1 MKRVF
6 FLIALLLLQTVS
18 APASDKLKLSTVV
31 IDAGHGGNDPGCVSS
46 DKKTYEKT
54 LTLDISRRLASKI
67 SAAYPDVKVIQ
78 TRTGDKFVTLDDRPQ
93 IANKAGANLFISIH
107 INATTSKS
115 PSGYSVHVLGQS
127 SKKNRDLYANNMEV
141 CKRENS
147 VILLEDDYSTKY
159 MGFDPS
165 DPESYI
171 FMLLMQNAHL
181 EQSVRFAQIINKNLA
196 AGPLKVDR
204 GLHQDPFY
212 VLWKTAMPSV
222 LVELGFISNTAD
234 LAILRDEKKRDQLA
248 DCLFKAFKEYK
259 ILYDS
264 SLDISSIAP
273 ETEPQAAKPA
283 DKAPKEESAKP
294 VDKAPKEEAAKPADK
309 ADAGGNPPAEVNGGE
324 QAGVQA
330 SGSEAPTA
338 ETSESKTLYAIQ
350 VLVSGKL
357 LPEDSSMFMGYKPK
371 IIRSGKLYKYFI
383 CVDEKTQT
391 PKQNLQKVKKKF
403 PDCFIVVIEGESVK
417 RFK

>member
-78 TRTGDKFVTLDDRPQ
+78 TRTGDKFVSLDDRPQ
-93 IANKAGANLFISIH
+93 TANKAGANLFISIH

-259 ILYDS
+259 TLYDS
-264 SLDISSIAP
+264 SLDISSTAP
-273 ETEPQAAKPA
+273 ETEPQA
-283 DKAPKEESAKP
+283 E
-294 VDKAPKEEAAKPADK
+294 KPADK

-330 SGSEAPTA
+330 SASEVPAA

-383 CVDEKTQT
+383 CVDEKPQT

>member
-264 SLDISSIAP
+264 SLDISSTAP
-273 ETEPQAAKPA
+273 ETEPQAEKPA
-283 DKAPKEESAKP
+283 DKAPKSETTKP

-309 ADAGGNPPAEVNGGE
+309 ADTGGNTPAEVNGGE

-330 SGSEAPTA
+330 SASEAPTA

-371 IIRSGKLYKYFI
+371 IIRIGKLYKYFI
-383 CVDEKTQT
+383 CVDEKPQT

-403 PDCFIVVIEGESVK
+403 PDCFTVVIEGESVK
-417 RFK
+417 RLK

>member
-78 TRTGDKFVTLDDRPQ
+78 TRTGVKFVTLDERPQ

-259 ILYDS
+259 AVYDS
-264 SLDISSIAP
+264 SLDIGSTAP
-273 ETEPQAAKPA
+273 EAEPQAAKPA
-283 DKAPKEESAKP
+283 DN
-294 VDKAPKEEAAKPADK
+294 APKEEAAKPADK
-309 ADAGGNPPAEVNGGE
+309 ADTGGNTPAEVNGGE

-330 SGSEAPTA
+330 SASEAPTA

-383 CVDEKTQT
+383 CVDEKPQT

-403 PDCFIVVIEGESVK
+403 PDCFTVVIEGESVK
-417 RFK
+417 RLK

>member
-18 APASDKLKLSTVV
+18 VPASDKLKLSTVV
-31 IDAGHGGNDPGCVSS
+31 IDAGHGGTDPGCVSA

-78 TRTGDKFVTLDDRPQ
+78 TRPGDKFVSLNDRPQ
-93 IANKAGANLFISIH
+93 TANKAGANLFISIH

-147 VILLEDDYSTKY
+147 VILLEEDYSTKY

-234 LAILRDEKKRDQLA
+234 LAILRDAKKRDQLA
-248 DCLFKAFKEYK
+248 ECLFKAFKEYK
-259 ILYDS
+259 TIYDS
-264 SLDISSIAP
+264 SLDISSAAA
-273 ETEPQAAKPA
+273 EQESEAAKPQ
-283 DKAPKEESAKP
+283 DKAPKTESAKP

-309 ADAGGNPPAEVNGGE
+309 TQTGG
-324 QAGVQA
+324 QAP
-330 SGSEAPTA
+330 SSEAQAA
-338 ETSESKTLYAIQ
+338 EAPESKTLYAIQ

-371 IIRSGKLYKYFI
+371 VIRSGKLYKYFI
-383 CVDEKTQT
+383 CVDEDPQT

-403 PDCFIVVIEGESVK
+403 PDCFTVVIEGETVE
-417 RFK
+417 RLR

>member
-6 FLIALLLLQTVS
+6 FLIALLLIQAVS
-18 APASDKLKLSTVV
+18 APASDKLRLSTVV
-31 IDAGHGGNDPGCVSS
+31 IDAGHGGSDPGCVSA

-78 TRTGDKFVTLDDRPQ
+78 TRPGDKFVSLNDRPEA
-93 IANKAGANLFISIH
+93 ANKAGANLFISIH

-196 AGPLKVDR
+196 VGPLKVDR

-222 LVELGFISNTAD
+222 LVELGFISNTGD

-259 ILYDS
+259 TIYDS
-264 SLDISSIAP
+264 SLELSSAAEGPQSETAKPEQEAP
-273 ETEPQAAKPA
+273 KAETAKPA
-283 DKAPKEESAKP
+283 
-294 VDKAPKEEAAKPADK
+294 VKAPKEEAAKPAQQEES
-309 ADAGGNPPAEVNGGE
+309 GGNAPVADVPAVPE
-324 QAGVQA
+324 A
-330 SGSEAPTA
+330 SEA
-338 ETSESKTLYAIQ
+338 SEASEAKTLYAIQ

-357 LPEDSSMFMGYKPK
+357 LPEDSSIFMGFKPK
-371 IIRSGKLYKYFI
+371 VIRSGKLYKYFI
-383 CVDEKTQT
+383 CVDEKPET

-403 PDCFIVVIEGESVK
+403 PDCFTVVIDGESVK
-417 RFK
+417 RF

>member
-78 TRTGDKFVTLDDRPQ
+78 TRAGDKFVSLDDRPQ
-93 IANKAGANLFISIH
+93 TANKAGANLFISIH

-259 ILYDS
+259 TLYDS
-264 SLDISSIAP
+264 SLDISSTAP
-273 ETEPQAAKPA
+273 ETEPQAEKPA
-283 DKAPKEESAKP
+283 DKAPKSESAKP

-309 ADAGGNPPAEVNGGE
+309 ADTGGNAEVNGGE

-330 SGSEAPTA
+330 TASEAPTA

-383 CVDEKTQT
+383 CVDEKPQT
-391 PKQNLQKVKKKF
+391 PKQNLQEVKKKF
-403 PDCFIVVIEGESVK
+403 PDCFTVVIEGEFVK
-417 RFK
+417 RLK

>member
-259 ILYDS
+259 TLYDS
-264 SLDISSIAP
+264 SLDISSTAP
-273 ETEPQAAKPA
+273 ETEPQA
-283 DKAPKEESAKP
+283 E
-294 VDKAPKEEAAKPADK
+294 KPADK

-330 SGSEAPTA
+330 SASEAPTA

-383 CVDEKTQT
+383 CVDEKPQT

-403 PDCFIVVIEGESVK
+403 PDCFTVVIEGESVK
-417 RFK
+417 RLK

>member
-6 FLIALLLLQTVS
+6 FLIAILLLQTFS
-18 APASDKLKLSTVV
+18 ASASDKLKLSTVV

-259 ILYDS
+259 TLYDS
-264 SLDISSIAP
+264 SLDISSTAP
-273 ETEPQAAKPA
+273 ETEPQA
-283 DKAPKEESAKP
+283 EKP
-294 VDKAPKEEAAKPADK
+294 VDKAPKEDAAKPADK

-324 QAGVQA
+324 QASA
-330 SGSEAPTA
+330 SEAPTA

-383 CVDEKTQT
+383 CVDEKPQT

>member
-78 TRTGDKFVTLDDRPQ
+78 TRTGDKFVSLNDRPQ
-93 IANKAGANLFISIH
+93 TANKAGANLFISIH

-234 LAILRDEKKRDQLA
+234 LAILRDEKKRDQVA

-357 LPEDSSMFMGYKPK
+357 LPEDLSMFMGYKPK

-383 CVDEKTQT
+383 CVDEKPQT

>member
-78 TRTGDKFVTLDDRPQ
+78 TRAGDKFVSLDDRPQ
-93 IANKAGANLFISIH
+93 TANKAGANLFISIH

-259 ILYDS
+259 AVYDS
-264 SLDISSIAP
+264 SLDIGSIAP
-273 ETEPQAAKPA
+273 ETEPRAAKPA
-283 DKAPKEESAKP
+283 DKAPKSESAKP

-309 ADAGGNPPAEVNGGE
+309 ADTGGNTPAEVNGGE

-330 SGSEAPTA
+330 SASEAPAA
-338 ETSESKTLYAIQ
+338 EISESKTLYAIQ

-383 CVDEKTQT
+383 CVDEKSQT

-403 PDCFIVVIEGESVK
+403 PDCFTVVIEGESVK